1 MVPPDITGSALSGTM
16 DVLPTTF
23 NFDFSTPFQ
32 PAGENQMATNHYGNM
47 FIGNQDLSYT
57 HLLQMPLEGG
67 GDTGGSFTKWDVPQ
81 MGQSAIGNW
90 GSGNPFDGAWGKQFD
105 GAMDARSQMDAAT
118 TINNSALAIAPKPN
132 DENFLK
138 ADNVGAVNKAPEVSI
153 TPGVSGEV
161 GDEVQAASEVSN
173 GADADVPITPDVQE
187 KRTRKP
193 AARGEIMPLTTKEA
207 PVNLPE
213 WFSLARTHLEDGL
226 DVKEWKDCVETWVNM
241 ESTLGLSE
249 VGSVRSIS
257 IHGLTV
263 IDDSPLSNV

>member
-1 MVPPDITGSALSGTM
+1 
-16 DVLPTTF
+16 
-23 NFDFSTPFQ
+23 
-32 PAGENQMATNHYGNM
+32 
-47 FIGNQDLSYT
+47 
-57 HLLQMPLEGG
+57 
-67 GDTGGSFTKWDVPQ
+67 

-153 TPGVSGEV
+153 TPGVSREV

-213 WFSLARTHLEDGL
+213 WFSLAWMHLEDGL
-226 DVKEWKDCVETWVNM
+226 DVKEWKDCMETWVNM